1 MHSDAMNGLVRNSL
15 QGICLIGML
24 VLASA
29 TISHAQTEQLEAELH
44 QFGDIELITFEGRED
59 FLSKIDTALGL
70 GNIKDPDQTFARLP
84 RSPFTVT
91 GRQNGQALTTCRIF
105 VPAGLTPENNT
116 EIFAELMRNWFGT
129 NLNYASNTD
138 LTYRWLIF
146 HEARHCQP
154 DHFGGDALKDHRDEH
169 EADLFAFNKLAN
181 AQNRDQLA
189 IDITAFRMITS
200 ALIARPSHMT
210 GLSLKRTIEERP
222 PLDASV
228 EMAAFQTVRAMINR
242 RAKSIATAINP
253 TNRELIRAVTELRKE
268 AGQETSR
275 SSDPLTVE
283 ILIALDD
290 AIAHFA
296 PALHQSVANVR
307 AN

>member
-15 QGICLIGML
+15 QGICLIGIL
-24 VLASA
+24 VLTST
-29 TISHAQTEQLEAELH
+29 TISHAQTEQLEAELR
-44 QFGDIELITFEGRED
+44 QFGDIELIAFEGRGD
-59 FLSKIDTALGL
+59 FLRKIDTALGP

-129 NLNYASNTD
+129 NLNYASN
-138 LTYRWLIF
+138 RLIF

-154 DHFGGDALKDHRDEH
+154 DHFGGDVLKDHRDEH

-181 AQNRDQLA
+181 TQNRDQLA

-210 GLSLKRTIEERP
+210 GLSLKRALEART

-253 TNRELIRAVTELRKE
+253 TNRELIRAITELRKE
-268 AGQETSR
+268 AGQEPGR

-290 AIAHFA
+290 AIAHLA
-296 PALHQSVANVR
+296 PALHHSVANVS